1 MAEKYNICPTCGK
14 PVNPHTKDFGVG
26 VKRGE
31 RGFLFPAVIGSLAG
45 LAIGV
50 GFVIYGF
57 GIYAGFF
64 HTMAIIHEAA
74 GTLLGLLIG
83 IAVGFLRR

>member
-1 MAEKYNICPTCGK
+1 MMAEKHNICPACGK
-14 PVNPHTKDFGVG
+14 PVKMGQKV
-26 VKRGE
+26 
-31 RGFLFPAVIGSLAG
+31 FLFPAIIGSLAG

-64 HTMAIIHEAA
+64 HTMALIHETA
-74 GTLLGLLIG
+74 GMLLGLLIG
-83 IAVGFLRR
+83 LAVGLLRR

>member
-1 MAEKYNICPTCGK
+1 MIEKHNICPDCGK
-14 PVNPHTKDFGVG
+14 PLKQ
-26 VKRGE
+26 RQ
-31 RGFLFPAVIGSLAG
+31 RGFLFSAMIGSLAG

-64 HTMAIIHEAA
+64 HTMALIHEAA
-74 GTLLGLLIG
+74 GTLLGLLAGLAI
-83 IAVGFLRR
+83 GFLRK